1 METQML
7 NEIRFDEKGLIL
19 AIAQDYITSEV
30 LMAAYMNEKALE
42 ITLKEKIVCYFSR
55 SRNCLWRK
63 GEKSGHV
70 QHLKGLYYDC
80 DGDAILLKV
89 EQVGNACHT
98 GAYSCFFNKVYEE
111 DIADKSIINKVYCQ
125 IQNRKD
131 NPKEGS
137 YTNYLFNEGLDKI
150 LKKIGEESSEVL
162 IAAKNKNKEELIYEI
177 SDLIYH
183 SLVLM
188 VSEGVTIDDLQKEL
202 TKRHR

>member
-19 AIAQDYITSEV
+19 AIAQDYITGEV